1 MERYNFKKIEN
12 KWQKFWEKNKSFKS
26 EINKKK
32 KKFYCLEMFPYP
44 SGKIHMGHVRN
55 YTIGD
60 VLSRFKSMQ
69 GYNVLH
75 PMGWD
80 SFGMPAE
87 NAARENNLHPKDWT
101 EKNISV
107 MKKQL
112 KKLGLSIDW
121 DREISTCSEDYYKH
135 QQLFFIEL
143 YNKGLVYR
151 KENYVNWDPVDETV
165 LANEQVI
172 DGKGWRSG
180 AVVERKK
187 LSQWFFNISKFSD
200 QLLNGLNTLDNWPN
214 KVKTMQKNWIG
225 KSFGCEINFKI
236 DGKLPIDQIKC
247 FTTRPDTLFG
257 FSFLAVSVDHPISE
271 FFNKDQKFID
281 FKKECSKTG
290 TTEES
295 IALGEKIGFKTD
307 LVATNPLNPEQ
318 KVPVYFANFV
328 LMDYGFGAVFGC
340 PAHDQRDLDFAIK
353 YKIPFKTVVKPADQ
367 NHSFS
372 VTDTAYT
379 GPGEI
384 FNSKFLDGFKVPDES
399 IIKTIEI
406 LEKKNWEKKKINFRL
421 KDWGVSRQRYWG
433 CPIPVA
439 YDENG
444 KVHLIPKENLP
455 VKLPEEI
462 DLNKK
467 GNPLDNKKDWKKVK
481 INNHEMVRETDTLDT
496 FVDSSWY
503 FLRFCSPKN
512 SDYGY
517 DNEDIKYWMPVDQYI
532 GGVEHAILHLLYSRF
547 FMQALNFENKNL
559 DLTEPFTSL
568 FTQGMVCHETYQDE
582 NNKWLSPDEVDTKD
596 GKKFFLKDNPKKL
609 VSVGPSESMS
619 KSKKNTIDPEQM
631 IENYG
636 ADAVRFF
643 ILSDSPP
650 EKDVQWSEQGMTA
663 SYKFVQKFW
672 LLHQKILDK
681 INISSENQ
689 KQNSDIELDKFTAQL
704 INRLNSHLTKFNYNV
719 IIANMHE
726 TYNYLSKFLEND
738 VSKNNLKENYKKIL
752 TVFSPILPHIIF
764 ECLESLNCEVFQT
777 WPDIDKKL
785 LEVENIEFVIQING
799 KKKAILSATKD
810 IDEKTLMDQI
820 KKDVKMGKIF
830 EEKEINKVFFVK
842 NRLINILTK

>member
-26 EINKKK
+26 ELDKKK

-236 DGKLPIDQIKC
+236 DGKLPVDQIKC

-353 YKIPFKTVVKPADQ
+353 YKIPFQTVVKPTDQ

-406 LEKKNWEKKKINFRL
+406 LEERKLGNKKINFRL

-444 KVHLIPKENLP
+444 KVHLIPKESLP

-503 FLRFCSPKN
+503 FLRFCSPRN

-517 DNEDIKYWMPVDQYI
+517 NNEDIKYWMPVDQYI

-559 DLTEPFTSL
+559 DLSEPFTSL

-596 GKKFFLKDNPKKL
+596 GKKFFIKDNPKKL

-726 TYNYLSKFLEND
+726 TYNYLSKFLENN

-764 ECLESLNCEVFQT
+764 ECLESLNCEVFQA

-820 KKDVKMGKIF
+820 KKDAKMGKIF